1 MKIWDDSV
9 RATHTFLSND
19 EILKIKEYMT
29 DALQSVSRLFA
40 AGQSKNEP
48 IAFMGAEKD
57 RLEMLFVSPK
67 MRGRGVGKELLT
79 YAVKNLGVGEVT
91 VNEQNPSAV
100 GFYGHMGFKTYK
112 RSELDGQGNPY
123 PLLYMRL
130 F

>member
-1 MKIWDDSV
+1 
-9 RATHTFLSND
+9 
-19 EILKIKEYMT
+19 
-29 DALQSVSRLFA
+29 
-40 AGQSKNEP
+40 
-48 IAFMGAEKD
+48 MGAEKD

-112 RSELDGQGNPY
+112 RSELDEQGNPY

-130 F
+130 TKF

>member
-19 EILKIKEYMT
+19 EILKIKEYVP

-48 IAFMGAEKD
+48 IAFMDAEKD